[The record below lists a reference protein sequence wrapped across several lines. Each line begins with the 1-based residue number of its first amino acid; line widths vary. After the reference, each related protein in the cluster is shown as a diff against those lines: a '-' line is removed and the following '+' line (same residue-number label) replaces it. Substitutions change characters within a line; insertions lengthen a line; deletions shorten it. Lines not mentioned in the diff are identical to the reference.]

1 MARGDQITVLAYTKA
16 QGPAGGADPDVPSR
30 GHSRRRRRGRR
41 NQRVLADYGL
51 QLSKDRLG

>member
-16 QGPAGGADPDVPSR
+16 QGPAGGADPDVPPR
-30 GHSRRRRRGRR
+30 GHSRRGGGRR
-41 NQRVLADYGL
+41 NDRVLADYGL

>member
-16 QGPAGGADPDVPSR
+16 QGPAGGADPDVPPGRDPR
-30 GHSRRRRRGRR
+30 GGGGRR
-41 NQRVLADYGL
+41 DKPVLAHHGL